1 MNGVPSAEMTG
12 FLDRLQPTA
21 RAQASFPVSLDRWDL
36 IREFSFFFSFI
47 FYTMGVYVRVC
58 VCLPPS
64 FAE

>member
-36 IREFSFFFSFI
+36 IREFSFFSLYDGCI
-47 FYTMGVYVRVC
+47 CTCVC
-58 VCLPPS
+58 VFLPLS
-64 FAE
+64 QNDDG